1 MSKSTR
7 RPALI
12 PDWWKSRYSSAV
24 VDNERLIV
32 TAEEVPSTV
41 ATSSYDMKVPWSEM
55 DPYGHTN
62 YQSYVRFCFD
72 AAADAVNAGRYA
84 TFDGDILRHNVATIQ
99 SLYESESKAND
110 ILRIISWQSPD
121 DPRELHFSIRKDD
134 GTLLFQSRMQFYPL
148 T

>member
-84 TFDGDILRHNVATIQ
+84 TFDGDIL
-99 SLYESESKAND
+99 
-110 ILRIISWQSPD
+110 
-121 DPRELHFSIRKDD
+121 
-134 GTLLFQSRMQFYPL
+134 
-148 T
+148 